1 MLTKVVG
8 TSTRTLEPGEVIL
21 SNIEKKID
29 GILSILLEDA
39 SSDRYNDLR
48 SLVPVRTDDTE
59 VLDQDFNRR
68 PLDTERYSGDHLRDA
83 NARTENHDLL
93 QDGVV
98 EGQPYVNNMLL
109 HPEEVRTSTPENTEP
124 PLI

>member
-29 GILSILLEDA
+29 GILSILLEHA
-39 SSDRYNDLR
+39 PSERYNDLR

-59 VLDQDFNRR
+59 VLDQDFNRH